1 MLRPLVTAT
10 ALVLIAAPPALA
22 QSREDQDKLQW
33 EEAAKTPLRDLNVM
47 PKKIPLILRD
57 AVEDAYRPPR
67 QMNCR
72 SIANEVVALEEV
84 LGEDFDAPP
93 PPPPTKEEKRTGT
106 ANVVLKGAAGS
117 IVPFRGW
124 VRQLTGAERH
134 AQEVQTA
141 VAAGRVRRAY
151 MKGLGVM
158 LRCRW
163 PAAPWKPAPAP
174 RRR

>member
-1 MLRPLVTAT
+1 MLRRLLTVS
-10 ALVLIAAPPALA
+10 ALVLITAPPALA
-22 QSREDQDKLQW
+22 QTREEQERLEW

-47 PKKIPLILRD
+47 PKKIPEVLRD
-57 AVEDAYRPPR
+57 AVSDAYCPPR

-72 SIANEVVALEEV
+72 AIGLEVQGLEEV

-93 PPPPTKEEKRTGT
+93 PPPPTKEEKRTGA

-141 VAAGRVRRAY
+141 IAAGRVRRAY

-158 LRCRW
+158 MRCRW
-163 PAAPWKPAPAP
+163 PAAPWRPAPAP